1 MMLAVIVASLAV
13 ALISVAIILLVVCVV
28 ARHKSSKP
36 VAIDPRRGQALESV
50 SVGEAVGGHHLDGQY
65 GSNVMGPRV
74 LEPVY

>member
-36 VAIDPRRGQALESV
+36 VGVDPRRNQALESI
-50 SVGEAVGGHHLDGQY
+50 SVGEAVGGPQLDG
-65 GSNVMGPRV
+65 
-74 LEPVY
+74 

>member
-28 ARHKSSKP
+28 ARHRSSKP
-36 VAIDPRRGQALESV
+36 VAIDPRRGQALEPV
-50 SVGEAVGGHHLDGQY
+50 SVGEAVGGPHLDGQY